1 MSRRAF
7 KWCIAAGLVLTVA
20 GCGLFRW
27 EKRAPWR
34 DDAEREC
41 LASKQVKITEYVEP
55 ARGIDGPGA
64 CGMIAP
70 LKVTAF
76 AEGSVTVQSR
86 QTFACPML
94 PAIDKWIAESVQPS
108 AMFYFGQPVKGLK
121 AGSYACRN
129 QNHAYGGP
137 LSEHAFGNALDVM
150 AFELADGR
158 TITIAKGWKGE
169 LREQEFLR
177 EVFIGSCRT
186 FSTVLGPGADPYHYD
201 HFHLDLARHASGRTI
216 CKPVLKFMPN
226 LDPAKIRP
234 YRPNPTAAPT
244 AQAPPRSI
252 HPTPGVSSSAPMTPM
267 PMTPLPMK
275 PLPMPALGGAPRTID
290 LGGVY

>member
-7 KWCIAAGLVLTVA
+7 KWCIAAVLVLTVA

-41 LASKQVKITEYVEP
+41 LASKQVMITEYVEP

-76 AEGSVTVQSR
+76 AEGSVALQSR

-94 PAIDKWIAESVQPS
+94 PAIDKWIAETVQPS
-108 AMFYFGQPVKGLK
+108 AMFYYGQPVRGLK

-129 QNHAYGGP
+129 QNNAYGGP

-158 TITIAKGWKGE
+158 TISIAKGWKGD

-177 EVFIGSCRT
+177 EVFVGSCRT
-186 FSTVLGPGADPYHYD
+186 FATVLGPGADPYHYD
-201 HFHLDLARHASGRTI
+201 HFHLDLARHAGGRTI

-234 YRPNPTAAPT
+234 YRPGPPVATPVPMAQTAPRPAAPPV
-244 AQAPPRSI
+244 QMPS
-252 HPTPGVSSSAPMTPM
+252 GG
-267 PMTPLPMK
+267 PMTPLA
-275 PLPMPALGGAPRTID
+275 MPAPGGAPRTVD
-290 LGGVY
+290 LGGLY

>member
-1 MSRRAF
+1 MRVRAF
-7 KWCIAAGLVLTVA
+7 KWFFAAVLVVTVA

-64 CGMIAP
+64 CGMLAP

-76 AEGSVTVQSR
+76 AEGSVALQSR

-94 PAIDKWIAESVQPS
+94 PAIDTWIAETVQP
-108 AMFYFGQPVKGLK
+108 AAFFYYGQPIKGLK

-129 QNHAYGGP
+129 QNNAYGGP
-137 LSEHAFGNALDVM
+137 LSEHSFGNALDVM

-158 TITIAKGWKGE
+158 TITIAKGWKGD

-177 EVFIGSCRT
+177 EVFVGSCRI
-186 FSTVLGPGADPYHYD
+186 FGTVLGPGADPYHYD
-201 HFHLDLARHASGRTI
+201 HFHLDLARHAGGRTI
-216 CKPVLKFMPN
+216 CKPILKFMLN
-226 LDPAKIRP
+226 LDPSKIRP
-234 YRPNPTAAPT
+234 YRPHPHAAPPAAT
-244 AQAPPRSI
+244 PIPQGRPLSAPSAQAPLP
-252 HPTPGVSSSAPMTPM
+252 PATPM
-267 PMTPLPMK
+267 SPLAI
-275 PLPMPALGGAPRTID
+275 PAP
-290 LGGVY
+290 GGVPRPVDLSGVY

>member
-1 MSRRAF
+1 MRGRAF
-7 KWCIAAGLVLTVA
+7 KWCIAAVLVLTVA

-41 LASKQVKITEYVEP
+41 LASKQVRITEYVEP
-55 ARGIDGPGA
+55 GRGIDGPGA

-70 LKVTAF
+70 LKVSAF

-86 QTFACPML
+86 QLFACPML
-94 PAIDKWIAESVQPS
+94 PAIDKWIAETVQPS
-108 AMFYFGQPVKGLK
+108 AHFYFGQPVVGLK

-129 QNHAYGGP
+129 QNNAYGGP

-158 TITIAKGWKGE
+158 TVTVAKGWKGD
-169 LREQEFLR
+169 LRDQEFLR
-177 EVFIGSCRT
+177 EVFVGSCRT

-201 HFHLDLARHASGRTI
+201 HFHLDLARHAGGRTI

-226 LDPAKIRP
+226 LDPSRIKPWRP
-234 YRPNPTAAPT
+234 MPQTTPVP
-244 AQAPPRSI
+244 QA
-252 HPTPGVSSSAPMTPM
+252 TPLPHATPM
-267 PMTPLPMK
+267 PPQTPLA
-275 PLPMPALGGAPRTID
+275 PLALPAPGGAPRPVD
-290 LGGVY
+290 LGGLY

>member
-1 MSRRAF
+1 M
-7 KWCIAAGLVLTVA
+7 VLTVA

-76 AEGSVTVQSR
+76 AEGSVGLQSR

-94 PAIDKWIAESVQPS
+94 PAIDKWIAESVQPA
-108 AMFYFGQPVKGLK
+108 AMFYFGQPIKGLK

-150 AFELADGR
+150 AFELVDGR
-158 TITIAKGWKGE
+158 TITIAKGWRGQ

-177 EVFIGSCRT
+177 EVFIGSCRV
-186 FSTVLGPGADPYHYD
+186 FATVLGPGADPYHYD
-201 HFHLDLARHASGRTI
+201 HFHLDLARHAGGRTI

-234 YRPNPTAAPT
+234 YRPSPPAATSVPM
-244 AQAPPRSI
+244 AQPNLRPVQPAQ
-252 HPTPGVSSSAPMTPM
+252 GLYSSPMA
-267 PMTPLPMK
+267 
-275 PLPMPALGGAPRTID
+275 PLPMPAPGGAPRTID
-290 LGGVY
+290 LGGLY